1 MKMMLAE
8 TEDDKTVVC
17 HQLKV
22 RIGNEFYK
30 VIICGN
36 RHLAEKH
43 LREVLKAGSI
53 EWQRSFV
60 MDKEIAF
67 DYSKKNR
74 TIAQDTFFIRME
86 FICEFG
92 TVRANPLKNQ
102 EKEGTENTN

>member
-1 MKMMLAE
+1 MMLAE
-8 TEDDKTVVC
+8 TDDNKTVVC
-17 HQLKV
+17 HQFKV
-22 RIGNEFYK
+22 RMNNEFYK

-36 RHLAEKH
+36 RYLAEKH
-43 LREVLKAGSI
+43 LREELKVGSI

-60 MDKEIAF
+60 MDKDIAF

-74 TIAQDTFFIRME
+74 TIAHDTFFIRME

-102 EKEGTENTN
+102 EKEGTEHTN